1 MYYENFEKLC
11 KMKGVKPGTVS
22 RETGISTATLSN
34 WKKGNYTP
42 KQDKLSIIADYFNVS
57 VDYLMTGKEPE
68 ISDDMV
74 LEEIELL
81 DMYRKL
87 KDDEKKSVINLMKLF
102 TREG

>member
-1 MYYENFEKLC
+1 MDMKQRIKELC
-11 KMKGVKPGTVS
+11 KQNKVS
-22 RETGISTATLSN
+22 VNKLEKELGFATGYISKLDKSTPNTAKI
-34 WKKGNYTP
+34 KKI
-42 KQDKLSIIADYFNVS
+42 SEYFNVS

-74 LEEIELL
+74 LEEIELI

-87 KDDEKKSVINLMKLF
+87 KDDEKQSVINLMKLF

>member
-1 MYYENFEKLC
+1 MIYDRLKELC
-11 KMKGVKPGTVS
+11 KKN
-22 RETGISTATLSN
+22 GISINALEEKIGAS
-34 WKKGNYTP
+34 KGSLC
-42 KQDKLSIIADYFNVS
+42 KIDKHKPNSYKLNLLAENLHTT
-57 VDYLMTGKEPE
+57 VDYLITGKEPE

-87 KDDEKKSVINLMKLF
+87 KDDEKQSVINLMKLF